1 MRLEDPQPADR
12 EFQGGTDLATSP
24 VLRPFPRSIPRLVTK
39 AEWQLT
45 FDGMGLHDLFF
56 LS

>member
-1 MRLEDPQPADR
+1 MRLEDPRPVDH
-12 EFQGGTDLATSP
+12 EFQGGTDLARSL
-24 VLRPFPRSIPRLVTK
+24 VLRPFPRIVPRLETK